1 MRASRSVEPAG
12 VNGTTTVTVLDGQSC
27 ADAEMIAA
35 NKTRKGHSSHRGVM
49 GMPPVDLASGDKHAP
64 VKSAAA
70 RRPAVAPPSAIGLE
84 VRPSFWLMRATTE
97 RTPTTPRRG
106 TGRSRPR
113 WPAPLVEPGA
123 VFAHLLALRRR
134 RVALAG

>member
-70 RRPAVAPPSAIGLE
+70 RRPAVAPPVSDWPGSAPVVLAGA
-84 VRPSFWLMRATTE
+84 RATTE
-97 RTPTTPRRG
+97 TPTPPARG
-106 TGRSRPR
+106 
-113 WPAPLVEPGA
+113 
-123 VFAHLLALRRR
+123 
-134 RVALAG
+134 

>member
-49 GMPPVDLASGDKHAP
+49 GMPPVDLASGHKHAP
-64 VKSAAA
+64 VNSAAA

-84 VRPSFWLMRATTE
+84 VRPSFLLVPATTE
-97 RTPTTPRRG
+97 IPTPPKPPA
-106 TGRSRPR
+106 RSRPR

-123 VFAHLLALRRR
+123 VFAHLL
-134 RVALAG
+134 